1 MWLKIL
7 YILRIF
13 KETGYLIRAIVEV
26 IYDMRI
32 FLLILFLTAITF
44 GDSFFKLALGNQ
56 YSKE

>member
-32 FLLILFLTAITF
+32 FLLILFLTAVTF
-44 GDSFFKLALGNQ
+44 GDSFYKLSMGNTDE
-56 YSKE
+56 K